1 MVSGRVPEGT
11 ARVYLQIAE
20 TDDREVFPFPV
31 VFLCAYSFDLSMT
44 EVEKAVFY
52 TSAKWKRFRKRVLI
66 RDDYTCQRCKRYGRL
81 TPAREVHHI
90 KHLEEFPELAYD
102 PANCVSLCK
111 GCHNLMHPEKGTKSI
126 SKHNEMHKF

>member
-11 ARVYLQIAE
+11 ARVYLQNAE

-52 TSAKWKRFRKRVLI
+52 TSSKWKRFRKRILI

-90 KHLEEFPELAYD
+90 KHLEDFPELAYD
-102 PANCVSLCK
+102 PQNCVSLCRA
-111 GCHNLMHPEKGTKSI
+111 CHNMQHPEKGTKSLRNNRD
-126 SKHNEMHKF
+126 KMKY